1 MATKLNIVI
10 DQGSTFNSEITVLDD
25 NDEPV
30 DFTNYTTNS
39 QMRKSFSSS
48 TSYAFTVVGSNTGV
62 ITLSMNAATTNAI
75 SAGRYVYDV
84 EVESSGI
91 RSRLIEGI
99 VVVSPQVTR

>member
-10 DQGSTFNSEITVLDD
+10 DQGSTFSSEITVLDD

-30 DFTNYTTNS
+30 DFTGYTANS

-48 TSYAFTVVGSNTGV
+48 TAYAFTVAASNAGV

-75 SAGRYVYDV
+75 SAGRYVYDL
-84 EVESSGI
+84 EVESGGI

-99 VVVSPQVTR
+99 AVVSPQVTR